1 MKPILSGQ
9 IHEEQIFNLLKTINF
24 EKEHKLDCI
33 SYDIIV
39 NQIIDY
45 MNKNFEKLQATVTE
59 FVSGKELLKLDRRK
73 CAKYT
78 FDSYDIECKIKEI
91 ITIFEFINNENKNI
105 EQIIV
110 EPSHFDILY
119 YGKDDEFKFHR
130 DKINSDSPGRDY
142 QYYTLLIGLIDTKE
156 GGETLIVNPETKKI
170 QKYSQS
176 ASQNGYIMFPSTE
189 KHAGNKI
196 IDGSKLCFKFDAWIK
211 FKTHKINIDTKSIS
225 KEIISLNT
233 LLFNIQ
239 QIMPDIYNLI
249 LEKNRIMMS
258 KILPFRTEVNSEIEN
273 AVIYFKDLMTEI
285 EYVLES
291 QEEYIAVQNKI
302 SKSRSRLFTK
312 AAYKRIDF
320 QYLYDDDDDYISD
333 YEDDNYC
340 NGYEY

>member
-1 MKPILSGQ
+1 MRPILCGQ
-9 IHEEQIFNLLKTINF
+9 IHKEQIFNLLKTINF
-24 EKEHKLDCI
+24 EKEHKLNCI
-33 SYDIIV
+33 SSDIIV
-39 NQIIDY
+39 NQIINY
-45 MNKNFEKLQATVTE
+45 MNTNFEKLQATVTE

-78 FDSYDIECKIKEI
+78 FDSYDIESKIKEI
-91 ITIFEFINNENKNI
+91 ITIFEFIKNENKNI

-110 EPSHFDILY
+110 EPSHFDLLY

-130 DKINSDSPGRDY
+130 DKINSNSPGKDY

-170 QKYSQS
+170 QKYSPS
-176 ASQNGYIMFPSTE
+176 ASQNGFIMFPSTE

-233 LLFNIQ
+233 LLYNIQ
-239 QIMPDIYNLI
+239 QIMPDIHNLI
-249 LEKNRIMMS
+249 FKKHRIMMS
-258 KILPFRTEVNSEIEN
+258 EILPFRKEINSEIEN
-273 AVIYFKDLMTEI
+273 AVIYFKDILCEI
-285 EYVLES
+285 EYVIETN
-291 QEEYIAVQNKI
+291 EEYNMVEDRINKI
-302 SKSRSRLFTK
+302 RQKLFTK
-312 AAYKRIDF
+312 AAYKRILD
-320 QYLYDDDDDYISD
+320 DDDDDYISD